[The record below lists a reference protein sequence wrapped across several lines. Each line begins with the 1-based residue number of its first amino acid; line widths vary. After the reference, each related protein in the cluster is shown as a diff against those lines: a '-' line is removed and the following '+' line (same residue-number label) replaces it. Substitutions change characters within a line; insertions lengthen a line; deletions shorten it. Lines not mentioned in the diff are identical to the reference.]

1 MAPLF
6 ISIEGY
12 ERLADAICRTVGGL
26 PGHVE
31 RRDFPDGERYQR
43 IVTPVHDREVVIV
56 GGTISDSATLRIY
69 DLACA
74 SVKYGARRLTLV
86 VPYFGYSTMERATRP
101 GEVVTA
107 KTRARLLSAVPTA
120 PDGNCVVLLDLHS
133 EGIPHYFEGGVTTIH
148 VDGRAAL
155 LDVIREAGGS
165 GFVLGST
172 DAGRAKLVESLAND
186 LGVDA
191 AIILKRRT
199 SGSETQVVA
208 VTAEVTQRTV
218 VIYDDMVRTGG
229 SLLGA
234 GRAYLDAGAASLV
247 AVCTH
252 GVFPGDAYQR
262 LRESG
267 LFAEIIATD
276 SHPNAIARQADGLRV
291 VSVAGVLSRQLV

>member
-1 MAPLF
+1 MAPVY
-6 ISIEGY
+6 ISLEGY
-12 ERLADAICRTVGGL
+12 EALAQAICQTVGGL
-26 PGHVE
+26 RGTVE

-43 IVTPVHDREVVIV
+43 LITPVHDREVVIV
-56 GGTISDSATLRIY
+56 GGTVSDSATLCLY

-74 SVKYGARRLTLV
+74 TVKYGARRLTMV
-86 VPYFGYSTMERATRP
+86 VPYFGYSTMERAARP

-107 KTRARLLSAVPTA
+107 KTRARLLSAVPPA
-120 PDGNCVVLLDLHS
+120 PEGNCVVLLDLHS

-148 VDGRAAL
+148 VDGRSAL
-155 LDVIREAGGS
+155 IDVMRDVGGS

-186 LGVDA
+186 MGVDA

-208 VTAEVTQRTV
+208 VTADVAHRTV

-262 LRESG
+262 LRDSG
-267 LFAEIIATD
+267 LFADIIATD
-276 SHPNAIARQADGLRV
+276 SHPNAVARQADGLRV